1 MPTAKLLLTL
11 SLTLILAGCAGQST
25 KHRDTPLIAEASERF
40 RNGDYAGASQIYQ
53 RLAERSEDADYY
65 RLLAADAELRAGND
79 RAARALLGAI
89 KPEDLE
95 ESDRQRY
102 ALLRARIDLNQG
114 DAREAMARL
123 DTINYALLT
132 APLRA
137 HYHILR
143 ASAYNQL
150 GNMLESA
157 RERVYYGQL
166 INNPEAVQKNNEAI
180 YDSLNRLPYKV
191 LTDLQPTMQGTLGGW
206 MALVIAVRG
215 PAADRTKAVQ
225 AWRSK
230 YPGHPANGAFAESL
244 VGQKGKGVEITPLKP
259 VAREPVAPA
268 RVPET
273 SPAPAAPAP
282 SPTASSAAPPAANG
296 FIGVMLPLTGAYAQA
311 AQTVR
316 SGVTA
321 AWNADTNPGRAELR
335 FVDTQGADVGALYRK
350 LSEEGARFVIG
361 PLLKEEVAAL
371 NRIGDFTVPVLALNQ
386 IPEANNRDGLYQFAL
401 TPEQEIEQSASL
413 AWFDGRQS
421 ALLLAPASAYGQRMI
436 SHFSTYWKS
445 LGGKI
450 ANIKTY
456 QPGAADYSDTA
467 KRLLATSTG
476 DAAATTGVPPDFIF
490 VIADVRDGRLLN
502 PHIEN
507 QETNRIPV
515 YATSLIYNGQPNAP
529 QNADLSGVT
538 FCDSPWLLNSDNGP
552 LSRQTL
558 QSVTQQTPEP
568 YLRLLPMGIDAYQ
581 LLPELR
587 LMKTANQ
594 NRFPGVTGV
603 LTLKGNRVLRQLH
616 CAQFE
621 GSALQPKGIA
631 PTLQPSNVP
640 TAP

>member
-11 SLTLILAGCAGQST
+11 SLMLILAGCAGQST
-25 KHRDTPLIAEASERF
+25 KHRDTPMIAEASERF

-180 YDSLNRLPYKV
+180 YDALNRLPYKV
-191 LTDLQPTMQGTLGGW
+191 LTDLQPTTQGTLGGW

-215 PAADRTKAVQ
+215 PEGDRTKAVQ

-230 YPGHPANGAFAESL
+230 YPGHPANGAFVESL

-259 VAREPVAPA
+259 VAREPVAPSLA
-268 RVPET
+268 PI
-273 SPAPAAPAP
+273 PAPAPATPAP
-282 SPTASSAAPPAANG
+282 SPAASPATAPAANG

-316 SGVTA
+316 AGVTA
-321 AWNADTNPGRAELR
+321 AWNADPNPGRAELR
-335 FVDTQGADVGALYRK
+335 FVDTQGADAGALYRK

-371 NRIGDFTVPVLALNQ
+371 NRNGDFTVPVLALNQ
-386 IPEANNRDGLYQFAL
+386 IPEANSREGLYQFAL

-421 ALLLAPASAYGQRMI
+421 ALLLAPSSAYGQRMI

-558 QSVTQQTPEP
+558 QSVAQQTPEV

-587 LMKTANQ
+587 LMKNANQ

-603 LTLKGNRVLRQLH
+603 LTLKGNRVVRQLH
-616 CAQFE
+616 CAQFD

-640 TAP
+640 SAP